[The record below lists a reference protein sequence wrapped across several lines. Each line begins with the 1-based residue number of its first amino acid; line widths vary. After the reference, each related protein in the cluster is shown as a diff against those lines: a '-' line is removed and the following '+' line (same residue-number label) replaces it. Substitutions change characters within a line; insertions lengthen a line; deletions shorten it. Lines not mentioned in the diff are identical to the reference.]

1 MGHDLLSVS
10 PTQTYITVMNRKDD
24 KDEWRSIPSG
34 GGWEERGYRIGRL
47 VVYIILTFVL
57 LGGLGASIWGLLQN

>member
-1 MGHDLLSVS
+1 
-10 PTQTYITVMNRKDD
+10 MNRKDD

-47 VVYIILTFVL
+47 VVYIILTIVL